1 MAVFQVLR
9 AQDGSDA
16 EIWAVD
22 LETKERRLLTQGTGP
37 TYASSGHLLW
47 GTPEGTLMA
56 APIDSRTA
64 ELTALSVPVAEGL
77 WVNTFGASEYSVA
90 KNGTLI
96 YGEGVSTGDS
106 QIGWVSRSGIVSLL
120 DPALQF
126 DLGTGNV
133 EFALSPD
140 GSKVAF
146 TARDEDTNGFDVW
159 IRELP
164 DGASRRLTFDDQSEF
179 NPTWDADGNYVTYVK
194 GGSEG
199 DVWRVSVDGSG
210 APELVLDDERSLYSA
225 SWSHDGAWLI
235 AQTWFDSTQGQRD
248 IVGFRP
254 GLDQAVIPL
263 VATEAFDEVVPS
275 LSPDGRWLLYSSN
288 ETGQYEVYV
297 RPFPI
302 VDSPAVR
309 VSRDGGRS
317 PRWAHSGRELFY
329 VSNGNLIS
337 VAVRTDNQFTVL
349 QRETLFSLPLLTS
362 LSPTIHIFDVSSDD
376 QQFLFVLPSL
386 FSNSR
391 VVLVQNFF
399 EVLKERV
406 GN

>member
-1 MAVFQVLR
+1 MAVFQVAR

-22 LETKERRLLTQGTGP
+22 LETKERRFLTQGTLP

-64 ELTALSVPVAEGL
+64 ELTALPVPVAEGL
-77 WVNTFGASEYSVA
+77 LVDGFGSLDYSVA
-90 KNGTLI
+90 ENGTLI
-96 YGEGVSTGDS
+96 YREGVSTGDS
-106 QIGWVSRSGIVSLL
+106 QMTWMSRSGVLSPF
-120 DPALQF
+120 DPVLQF
-126 DLGTGNV
+126 HLRTGNV

-140 GSKVAF
+140 GSKLAF
-146 TARDEDTNGFDVW
+146 TARNEDTNDFDIW

-164 DGASRRLTFDDQSEF
+164 DGASRRLTFDDQGES
-179 NPTWDADGNYVTYVK
+179 NPTWAADGQYLTYIK
-194 GGSEG
+194 GG

-210 APELVLDDERSLYSA
+210 APELVLDDERVLFSA
-225 SWSHDGAWLI
+225 SWSPDGAWLI
-235 AQTWFDSTQGQRD
+235 ARTRFDSTQGQRD

-302 VDSPAVR
+302 VDSPAVP
-309 VSRDGGRS
+309 VSRDGGGS

-329 VSNGNLIS
+329 VSNKGNLIS

-349 QRETLFSLPLLTS
+349 QRETLFSLPLLTRGS
-362 LSPTIHIFDVSSDD
+362 AASSSFDVSSDD
-376 QQFLFVLPSL
+376 QQFLFVSPSIA
-386 FSNSR
+386 SDSR
-391 VVLVQNFF
+391 FVLVQNFF
-399 EVLKERV
+399 EELKRRV
-406 GN
+406 PN